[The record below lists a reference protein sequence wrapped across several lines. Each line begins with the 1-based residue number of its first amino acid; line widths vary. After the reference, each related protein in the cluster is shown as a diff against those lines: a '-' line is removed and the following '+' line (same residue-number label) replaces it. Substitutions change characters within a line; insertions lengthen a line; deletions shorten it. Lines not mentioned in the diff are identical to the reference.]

1 MIASVYGGLPV
12 VAIGERAF
20 YECENLTSVTIQ
32 NGVTSIGR
40 YAFYGCSKLA
50 SVEIPDG
57 VLSIGDSAFALCTSL
72 TNIRFGGT
80 VAKWELIVKGML
92 WNSDVPATQ
101 TVCVDGS
108 TAP

>member
-1 MIASVYGGLPV
+1 MEGIVYTLNDAQDGYIVTGYNGTEAEVVIASVYGGLPV
-12 VAIGERAF
+12 VA
-20 YECENLTSVTIQ
+20 
-32 NGVTSIGR
+32 
-40 YAFYGCSKLA
+40 
-50 SVEIPDG
+50 
-57 VLSIGDSAFALCTSL
+57 IGDSAFALCTSL